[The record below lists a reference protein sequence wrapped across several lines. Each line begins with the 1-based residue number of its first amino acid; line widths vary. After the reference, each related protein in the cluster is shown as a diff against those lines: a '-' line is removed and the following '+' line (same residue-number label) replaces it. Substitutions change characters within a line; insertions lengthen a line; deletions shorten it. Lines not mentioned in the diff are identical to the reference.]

1 MTNCCKKPIG
11 IQKRKRNR
19 NRNTEKGGEL
29 LMSIIP
35 PNFKHSFIRPFPVP
49 VPVHVPVPDSGSGF
63 RFRIPVPDS
72 GSGFRFRI
80 PVPDSG
86 SGFRFRFSRFS
97 IRPKLVSQNANYD
110 VKAPCY
116 CYYDTT
122 RYITYLHQ
130 VLLTRIRKT
139 KI

>member
-1 MTNCCKKPIG
+1 
-11 IQKRKRNR
+11 
-19 NRNTEKGGEL
+19 
-29 LMSIIP
+29 MSIIP
-35 PNFKHSFIRPFPVP
+35 PNFKHSFICPFPVP
-49 VPVHVPVPDSGSGF
+49 VPVHVPA
-63 RFRIPVPDS
+63 
-72 GSGFRFRI
+72 
-80 PVPDSG
+80 PDSG

-130 VLLTRIRKT
+130 VLLTRIKKT